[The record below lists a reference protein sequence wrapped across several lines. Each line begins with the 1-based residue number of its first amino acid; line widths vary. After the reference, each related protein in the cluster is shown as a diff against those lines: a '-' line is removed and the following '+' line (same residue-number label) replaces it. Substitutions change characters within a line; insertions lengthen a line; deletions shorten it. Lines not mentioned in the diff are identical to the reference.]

1 MQADVDLTRNPRPPS
16 SVDRMIAL
24 FTRNSILRM
33 TDVHQYMNI
42 RHFEE
47 LMRIFQ
53 EGKREDA
60 SGFDIDKVGLAEW
73 LRLPSSVAVL
83 RMLIIDVLSHSI
95 TNDARATTSPISSAR
110 SLGKCLMV
118 PSATTS

>member
-1 MQADVDLTRNPRPPS
+1 MQADADLTRNPRPPS

-60 SGFDIDKVGLAEW
+60 SGFDIDKVGSCRVAEAA
-73 LRLPSSVAVL
+73 LLCGCAPNA
-83 RMLIIDVLSHSI
+83 
-95 TNDARATTSPISSAR
+95 NN
-110 SLGKCLMV
+110 
-118 PSATTS
+118 